1 MLIQSITPCK
11 SGLRPTQRSVSR
23 VSDAPMKKSESV
35 MRFFASLFTAPLNSV
50 PIPAAVSPMSAA
62 LLSTYVLNRMATT
75 NHIMKRGTQEYQ
87 GFVVPS
93 AAASCL
99 RTKNDVTK
107 TRTTI
112 QNTSVSL
119 MVVATYKALTPC

>member
-1 MLIQSITPCK
+1 MLIQSITPCT

-35 MRFFASLFTAPLNSV
+35 MRFFASLFTAPLNCE
-50 PIPAAVSPMSAA
+50 PMPAAVSPMSAA

-75 NHIMKRGTQEYQ
+75 NQIMKRGTQEYQ
-87 GFVVPS
+87 GFVAPS

-99 RTKNDVTK
+99 RKKNGVT
-107 TRTTI
+107 RASTTI
-112 QNTSVSL
+112 QSARVSL
-119 MVVATYKALTPC
+119 MVVATSRALTPC